1 MALLTFTAAEFKG
14 YDDAGRDTAYKEQI
28 KYDLNNVLAK
38 YGQDKFGRDPSLKQQ
53 KIVYEKWVSSL
64 NDQKIIQK
72 LNNGAIDSYPDSSS
86 GNNWVSEYSTRTRTI
101 ADVESDLKALI
112 DALGFVKYFNQN
124 SGFLT
129 TGDEIVSVNDLENLS
144 GNQLNTLKQATAA
157 ALGIETK
164 TPSVE
169 EQRSL
174 RQCALF
180 SDLLHKGYSYS
191 DYPSTWTTNSDVNN
205 KAFNGRIYPVDIK
218 KLNTSFDPNMLMN
231 TFIVPKN
238 VKEYLSNDSKVK
250 NGFLSWDLFWIYRD
264 ANGLN
269 ETKIH
274 KKADSVKT
282 DPSGKDD
289 PVYEHLKAKN
299 FITEEIENLITGRTT
314 NHSYSITNVSINFD
328 GTNPATAR
336 NDVKVDITIKLDHIS
351 SLNTPCA
358 MAKFI
363 SQQGSGMNLG
373 VYQQFAASPE
383 RGGLA
388 LVKIRDL
395 ITISQNKVVDIYNP
409 FQLQDGAMAYQ
420 ATSYVPETSR
430 IRLKVWY
437 NEGTDDKNPTDT
449 SVALITDLSIID
461 HTIERSSDD
470 LNPCTLNISY
480 RGYFEEVMN
489 APYNDALTDVSMIN
503 NRIRRTNNIKE
514 QAKSGCSDKLI
525 RQLQKVQEEE
535 HRIEVEAFHKN
546 GGLIKRLSDEN
557 LLYSYSIDND
567 LFQQGRFGT
576 SLDVSLGNYTGRNI
590 TPVPSGGI
598 SFQNQLALA
607 KLQQISLRD
616 TGDPNYYRRRI
627 EIKYLEELQL
637 QATRNR
643 TIAPSSLTTADF
655 ANIDY
660 ANSSYFSG
668 GRGTVDTKDYAEL
681 YDQKNTCFYLGDLM
695 EILLDCLY
703 YDNTPTHYTHTQD
716 LNLRFIVGSIEVP
729 DPKNA
734 TQTLVINPL
743 QIPIDL
749 AFFASWYH
757 DTIVKKG
764 VQSYAIGPFIKDL
777 IERLINDVLY
787 DNCFTLLQ
795 IDEAAPQL
803 RSTFLS
809 DYSDTWF
816 NTFAHIENNLTSY
829 WLDPEHPFTQ
839 NTEPDD
845 RLAIMKRNISG
856 KPGKSHNYCVI
867 YQQFPSFYRQK
878 ISANSSSQFKD
889 SKYVPSLFDGY
900 KSVAINYCANVS
912 FSKVE
917 SNSYL
922 REARY
927 FNNSF
932 GRLALLSNVYNLT
945 FEIQNK
951 RMNTFF
957 YPGNIINFIIS
968 DFAAKDITKS
978 SDAWTAG
985 ELGKADPHKNNTLP
999 NILGLGGYFIITK
1012 VTYTLTPNQSEKS
1025 HSIKIETRFV
1035 GTDSRI
1041 PIVGGTENA
1050 NPFADEPKNCEI
1062 AFNGAVDSLRVSEA
1076 NLKIDAADFT
1086 HIRTDSNTYSTPTNL
1101 PRTTRVFSTPT
1112 NQNQRVYGNIPEKL
1126 YAFAQSKLKT
1136 ADTDETVQVR
1146 DGQGGDIYVATFK
1159 ELMPAG
1165 DIEIQTWTLTKKS
1178 DESIS
1183 HEINIVK

>member
-1 MALLTFTAAEFKG
+1 MATLTFTADEFKA
-14 YDDAGRDTAYKEQI
+14 YDDAARDRAYKEEI

-38 YGQDKFGRDPSLKQQ
+38 YGQDKFGRNAGTKQQ

-64 NDQKIIQK
+64 NDQKIIEK
-72 LNNGAIDSYPDSSS
+72 LKNGAIDSYPVKTYA
-86 GNNWVSEYSTRTRTI
+86 NWASEYSTGTKSL
-101 ADVESDLKALI
+101 ADPVANNFPSVEEYLETLI
-112 DALGFVKYFNQN
+112 DALGFVEYFNQN

-129 TGDEIVSVNDLENLS
+129 TGDEIASVNDLESLT

-164 TPSVE
+164 TPSTE

-180 SDLLHKGYSYS
+180 SDLLHRGYSYS
-191 DYPSTWTTNSDVNN
+191 TYPSTWTTNGDNNN
-205 KAFNGRIYPVDIK
+205 KAFKGRIYPVDIK

-238 VKEYLSNDSKVK
+238 VREYLSNESTNK
-250 NGFLSWDLFWIYRD
+250 NNFLSWDLFWIYRD

-269 ETKIH
+269 ETKIQ
-274 KKADSVKT
+274 KSAGTLKANQK
-282 DPSGKDD
+282 GEDD
-289 PVYEHLKAKN
+289 PVYAALKDKG
-299 FITEEIENLITGRTT
+299 FITDQIDNLITGRVK
-314 NHSYSITNVSINFD
+314 NHKYSITSVSVSFD

-336 NDVKVDITIKLDHIS
+336 NDVKVDISFSLDHIS

-358 MAKFI
+358 IAEFI
-363 SQQGSGMNLG
+363 SQQQAGAAT
-373 VYQQFAASPE
+373 AASKLPE

-388 LVKIRDL
+388 MVKIRDL

-409 FQLQDGAMAYQ
+409 FQDKDGTMTYQ

-437 NEGTDDKNPTDT
+437 NEGTDSTDPLKT

-461 HTIERSSDD
+461 HTIERTNDEN
-470 LNPCTLNISY
+470 NPCTLNISY

-489 APYNDALTDVSMIN
+489 APYNDALTDISMIN
-503 NRIRRTNNIKE
+503 NRIRRADNIKT
-514 QAKSGCSDKLI
+514 QAKSGCSDKLV

-546 GGLIKRLSDEN
+546 GGLLKRLRDEG
-557 LLYSYSIDND
+557 LLYSYGIDATNYETAR
-567 LFQQGRFGT
+567 LGN
-576 SLDVSLGNYTGRNI
+576 SLDLTVGNIISQGSI
-590 TPVPSGGI
+590 TST
-598 SFQNQLALA
+598 NLT
-607 KLQQISLRD
+607 LQQIEDLMKK
-616 TGDPNYYRRRI
+616 
-627 EIKYLEELQL
+627 EK
-637 QATRNR
+637 
-643 TIAPSSLTTADF
+643 
-655 ANIDY
+655 IDY
-660 ANSSYFSG
+660 ADQTQATTNRSNIVQSIAYAGTGYGSQGQGLNFSSNTQRAPFNY
-668 GRGTVDTKDYAEL
+668 L
-681 YDQKNTCFYLGDLM
+681 NQKVEFLFYLGDLM

-703 YDNTPTHYTHTQD
+703 FDDTAVHYPHTQD

-729 DPKNA
+729 DPKD
-734 TQTLVINPL
+734 TTKTIVINPL

-809 DYSDTWF
+809 DYSNTWF
-816 NTFAHIENNLTSY
+816 NTFALKEGNLESY
-829 WLDPEHPFTQ
+829 WFDPEHPFTQ
-839 NTEPDD
+839 NVEPTD
-845 RLAIMKRNISG
+845 RLAIMKRDISG
-856 KPGKSHNYCVI
+856 APGSSHNYCVI

-878 ISANSSSQFKD
+878 ISANSNSQFKD
-889 SKYVPSLFDGY
+889 NKYVPSLFDGY
-900 KSVAINYCANVS
+900 KSTEINYCANVS

-945 FEIQNK
+945 FEIQNLK
-951 RMNTFF
+951 MNTFF
-957 YPGNIINFIIS
+957 YPGNILNFIVS
-968 DFAAKDITKS
+968 DFAEDNITAS

-985 ELGKADPHKNNTLP
+985 KLGKADPHKNNTLP
-999 NILGLGGYFIITK
+999 NILGLGGYFIVTK
-1012 VTYTLTPNQSEKS
+1012 VTYTLNPNQSEKS
-1025 HSIKIETRFV
+1025 HAIKIETRFV
-1035 GTDSRI
+1035 GTDARI

-1050 NPFADEPKNCEI
+1050 NPFANEPKNCETV
-1062 AFNGAVDSLRVSEA
+1062 FNNAVDSLRVKEGV
-1076 NLKIDAADFT
+1076 LHIDAADFT
-1086 HIRTDSNTYSTPTNL
+1086 HIRTESNTYSTPTSL
-1101 PRTTRVFSTPT
+1101 PQTSRVFSVPSGGGTS
-1112 NQNQRVYGNIPEKL
+1112 IPSAL
-1126 YAFAQSKLKT
+1126 QAFAQNKLKN
-1136 ADTDETVQVR
+1136 AGQEETVQVSN
-1146 DGQGGDIYVATFK
+1146 GQGGDSYIAKFK
-1159 ELMPAG
+1159 EVDTSAPAG
-1165 DIEIQTWTLTKKS
+1165 VSLETWILTKKGDTS
-1178 DESIS
+1178 VSYEV
-1183 HEINIVK
+1183 NIAKE